1 VRDRRTCLEDCHPVG
16 RSDRING
23 VPTILNFAKDIWV
36 RAGGG
41 SATFVEILKKSMSD
55 GGRWVWQADRLTR
68 APNRARLHSQ
78 RGRGSHQ
85 PYGHTRAPQPSPF
98 PQQNQQ
104 KPERDRALG

>member
-41 SATFVEILKKSMSD
+41 
-55 GGRWVWQADRLTR
+55 GGERLSWR
-68 APNRARLHSQ
+68 S
-78 RGRGSHQ
+78 
-85 PYGHTRAPQPSPF
+85 
-98 PQQNQQ
+98 
-104 KPERDRALG
+104 

>member
-41 SATFVEILKKSMSD
+41 
-55 GGRWVWQADRLTR
+55 
-68 APNRARLHSQ
+68 
-78 RGRGSHQ
+78 
-85 PYGHTRAPQPSPF
+85 
-98 PQQNQQ
+98 
-104 KPERDRALG
+104 ERDFRGDPEEVHVRRWSLGVAGR